1 MEESV
6 LLSLKGPGLKRNPGV
21 RSGRCGK
28 ERRSQQRGPRTG
40 QSGGT
45 RDGSFAAGRAAARMA
60 PTRRGS
66 KLITRSGGSFAVGRK
81 VRGSRRT
88 QGIPEERGCAGRD
101 ARRRFRTQG
110 RQAAASLGN
119 DAAQDLGDFCGL
131 PPASARG
138 KGHRR
143 AFFAG
148 QPERGRLF
156 SAVFPSAR
164 PGGDDAAID
173 EAAQVPVLVAHEHVS

>member
-1 MEESV
+1 MREGAAVAAERAAD
-6 LLSLKGPGLKRNPGV
+6 GQKRRNT
-21 RSGRCGK
+21 
-28 ERRSQQRGPRTG
+28 RRAL
-40 QSGGT
+40 
-45 RDGSFAAGRAAARMA
+45 FAAGRAAARMA

-119 DAAQDLGDFCGL
+119 DAAQELC
-131 PPASARG
+131 
-138 KGHRR
+138 
-143 AFFAG
+143 FFAADAL
-148 QPERGRLF
+148 PRRGAKGTGARF
-156 SAVFPSAR
+156 SPGSRSAEGFFQTFSRR
-164 PGGDDAAID
+164 PGP
-173 EAAQVPVLVAHEHVS
+173 EVTMPRSMRRRRYQFLSLTSMWS

>member
-119 DAAQDLGDFCGL
+119 DAAQDLRGFL
-131 PPASARG
+131 RPAPCLGAGQRAQARVF
-138 KGHRR
+138 RR
-143 AFFAG
+143 AAGARKAFFS
-148 QPERGRLF
+148 R
-156 SAVFPSAR
+156 FPVGPAR
-164 PGGDDAAID
+164 R
-173 EAAQVPVLVAHEHVS
+173 